1 MKYCVYCHTNKLNNK
16 KYIGITRN
24 IPERRWQN
32 GRGYIN
38 NDHFYRAITKY
49 GWHNFTH
56 EILYTDL
63 SKSEAENL
71 EILLIKEYDSANP
84 KHGYNIEL
92 GGNST
97 DRITDVTRDKISKAL
112 KGHECSAE
120 TRLKISIANKGKTRA
135 KRGKMTEE
143 QREKNRLCHL
153 GQIPWN
159 KGRAWSDEEKAK
171 CGGKSVY
178 CVELDKVYRTAHEAS
193 KDLHIDFSS
202 ICKCAKGKVKRA
214 GGYHWKYSEA
224 NQ

>member
-24 IPERRWQN
+24 IPEKRWQN

-38 NDHFYRAITKY
+38 NDHFFRAITKY

-84 KHGYNIEL
+84 KYGYNIEL
-92 GGNST
+92 GGNGT
-97 DRITDVTRDKISKAL
+97 GRITDKTREKISNAL
-112 KGHECSAE
+112 KGHSCSEETKEKIRQSQTGKKYPNRPKPSAE
-120 TRLKISIANKGKTRA
+120 QMEKLRLSNIGR
-135 KRGKMTEE
+135 
-143 QREKNRLCHL
+143 
-153 GQIPWN
+153 IPWN
-159 KGRAWSDEEKAK
+159 KGKAWSDEEKAK

-202 ICKCAKGKVKRA
+202 ICKCARGKVKRA
-214 GGYHWKYSEA
+214 GGYHWKYLEEQS
-224 NQ
+224 